1 MRTDNLLL
9 AVLSAIFLLPVPSHA
24 QFLKKLKKAAQEGV
38 ENAVERRVSNEV
50 ENAARKQTDKY
61 LEQIFGP
68 SSDYE
73 GGDYDYSKVMS
84 SIDMNAA
91 TEDSYHF
98 TGYTDMEITGTDEKG
113 KAIEPVTFRSF
124 LSGNTDFWGIE
135 MENQDKEAEKTV
147 MIFDHKN
154 NASVLLMENEK
165 GEKNYMA
172 YGMDW
177 TKMMENTGD
186 KEMDSINN
194 EINSEEFNIT
204 KTGNTKNILGYLCEE
219 YHSENEDYVADYW
232 VSTEP
237 IEGYASYWSKNNFL
251 FSKKV
256 KQKYQGYYDQLP
268 DGDVLEIH
276 YASREDKSITH
287 MTITEINT
295 TEKSDFE
302 MDEYTNAMKG
312 Q

>member
-1 MRTDNLLL
+1 MRTDKLFL
-9 AVLSAIFLLPVPSHA
+9 AVLSAIFLLPVPSQG

-50 ENAARKQTDKY
+50 ENAAQKQTDKY

-68 SSDYE
+68 PSDYE
-73 GGDYDYSKVMS
+73 GGDYDYGKVIS

-113 KAIEPVTFRSF
+113 KDIEPVTFRSF
-124 LSGNTDFWGIE
+124 LSGDADFWGIE
-135 MENQDKEAEKTV
+135 MENQEKEAEKTV

-177 TKMMENTGD
+177 SKMVESSAD
-186 KEMDSINN
+186 KEMEKMDADSV
-194 EINSEEFNIT
+194 EFDIV
-204 KTGNTKNILGYLCEE
+204 KTGNSKTILGYPCEE
-219 YHSENEDYVADYW
+219 YRTENDEYAANYW
-232 VSTEP
+232 VSTQP

-256 KQKYQGYYDQLP
+256 QQKYQGYYDQLP
-268 DGDVLEIH
+268 DGDILEIH
-276 YASREDKSITH
+276 YESKEDESITD
-287 MTITEINT
+287 MKITEINT
-295 TEKSDFE
+295 KEKFDFE
-302 MDEYTNAMKG
+302 MAEYANAMEG

>member
-1 MRTDNLLL
+1 MRTDKLLL
-9 AVLSAIFLLPVPSHA
+9 AALSAIFLLPVPSQA

-61 LEQIFGP
+61 LEQIFGSP
-68 SSDYE
+68 SEYE
-73 GGDYDYSKVMS
+73 GGDYDYGKVIS
-84 SIDMNAA
+84 SIDMNAT
-91 TEDSYHF
+91 TEDRYHF

-113 KAIEPVTFRSF
+113 KDIDPVTFRSF
-124 LSGNTDFWGIE
+124 LSGDSDFWGIE
-135 MENQDKEAEKTV
+135 MENQDKKAEKTV

-177 TKMMENTGD
+177 TKMMEDAAD
-186 KEMDSINN
+186 KEM
-194 EINSEEFNIT
+194 EETDADATAFDIV
-204 KTGNTKNILGYLCEE
+204 KTGNSKNILGYSCDE
-219 YHSENEDYVADYW
+219 YRTDNDEYTAHYW
-232 VSTEP
+232 VSTQA

-276 YASREDKSITH
+276 YESKEDKSITH
-287 MTITEINT
+287 MKIIEINT
-295 TEKSDFE
+295 SEKFEFE
-302 MDEYTNAMKG
+302 MAEYANAMEG